1 MPCSTLRCSCWGA
14 CSAFQQASSSD
25 AAFMLR
31 MYSAARASAVQPAS
45 GVFRSASADAPTFN
59 DRQLAAKLRQR
70 DRLTPR
76 KTI

>member
-1 MPCSTLRCSCWGA
+1 VLYVALLLLWIVFSIPAGLVLGRGIHVADVLR
-14 CSAFQQASSSD
+14 SA
-25 AAFMLR
+25 R
-31 MYSAARASAVQPAS
+31 VRRTT
-45 GVFRSASADAPTFN
+45 GICVFRSASADAPTFN